1 MAEKKPVSIVKLQI
15 PAGQATPAPPIGP
28 ILSGAQVNIQQFCQ
42 EFNARTQDQHGDIIP
57 VEISVYEDRSFTFI
71 TKTPPAA
78 QLIMKELK
86 IKGGS
91 GVPQAEKVGEIS
103 QAQLEKIA
111 EMKMADLNA
120 NDVEHAAR
128 IIAGT
133 ARSMGV
139 VVEGMESSQ
148 PRKVAKK
155 AGKKEASSAAPAAA
169 DSAEAEGGEEEKA
182 E

>member
-1 MAEKKPVSIVKLQI
+1 MAEKKPISIVKLQI

-86 IKGGS
+86 IKSGS

-133 ARSMGV
+133 ARSMGII
-139 VVEGMESSQ
+139 VEGMESSQ
-148 PRKVAKK
+148 PRAVSKK
-155 AGKKEASSAAPAAA
+155 AAV
-169 DSAEAEGGEEEKA
+169 EEKA
-182 E
+182 KEAAEEGEEASADEEPAA